1 MSRGAGMGC
10 QFMGKEYFMKKIE
23 SRWNIGCRILRP
35 MVVALGIAIGLSVP
49 CVDAYPVVEV
59 GPSLMQ
65 HFMNQFNTYYGRIQ
79 QAAPNSKDNIHWMKL
94 LKEYQDAL
102 VKVQG
107 IINTFGLPQ
116 GAELETVSEDYLVAE
131 TCNAGSPSLADRLKG
146 FMFKPNGDWKAQ
158 QTQICVNIRMT
169 QNRKYNDTVRFM
181 TETVPSMLE
190 SLDAITSQRNGSSLL
205 GNITAT
211 DSDSLRTAN
220 DLSLKAQEW
229 EARMQAY
236 DSYIAMMEAN
246 QKIIAQNALK
256 GKPSRLVSDLAKTA
270 ALKGALSID

>member
-1 MSRGAGMGC
+1 
-10 QFMGKEYFMKKIE
+10 MKKVE
-23 SRWNIGCRILRP
+23 SQRSINCRIFRP
-35 MVVALGIAIGLSVP
+35 MMVALGLVIGLSAP
-49 CVDAYPVVEV
+49 RVDAYPVEEV

-65 HFMNQFNTYYGRIQ
+65 HFLNQFNTYYGRIQ
-79 QAAPNSKDNIHWMKL
+79 QAAQNAKENVYWLKL
-94 LKEYQDAL
+94 LQEYRDAL

-107 IINTFGLPQ
+107 IVNAFGLPP
-116 GAELETVSEDYLVAE
+116 GAKLEVVSEDYLVAE
-131 TCNAGSPSLADRLKG
+131 ACSAGNPGLTDRLKS
-146 FMFKPNGDWKAQ
+146 FVFKSDGDWKAQ

-169 QNRKYNDTVRFM
+169 QNRKYNDTVKFM

-256 GKPSRLVSDLAKTA
+256 GKPSRLAGDLVKTA